1 MTSAR
6 SLSSHTYNEG
16 PEESERLCSDV
27 TKPHMRL
34 RRRRGHTHTHT
45 QRKLLAGGKKKKK
58 EI

>member
-34 RRRRGHTHTHT
+34 RRRRGHT
-45 QRKLLAGGKKKKK
+45 QRKLLAGGKKRER

>member
-27 TKPHMRL
+27 TKPHMR
-34 RRRRGHTHTHT
+34 HETPAWTHTEE
-45 QRKLLAGGKKKKK
+45 AISWGEKK
-58 EI
+58 EREI